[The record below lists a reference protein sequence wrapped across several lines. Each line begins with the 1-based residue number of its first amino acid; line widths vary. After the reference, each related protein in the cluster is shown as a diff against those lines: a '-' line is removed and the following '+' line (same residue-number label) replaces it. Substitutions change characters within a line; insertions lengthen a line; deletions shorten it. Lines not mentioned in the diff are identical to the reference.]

1 MKTLFVLFEDEIKLL
16 QLYFE
21 NLDVLSV
28 TIALLFELVDL

>member
-28 TIALLFELVDL
+28 TIALLF

>member
-1 MKTLFVLFEDEIKLL
+1 MKAFFVLFEDEIKLL

-28 TIALLFELVDL
+28 TIALLF